1 MFRQHVRDKS
11 TWLMQ
16 SCECPAAAVD
26 RGAGEEVFNT
36 SLISTNRKETQGGSV
51 AGAGL
56 PGELLAV
63 LGKARGSLSPCPA
76 AFGWS
81 RAPVAHGDRLRGR
94 WELGPLGLC

>member
-1 MFRQHVRDKS
+1 
-11 TWLMQ
+11 MQ
-16 SCECPAAAVD
+16 ICGCPAPAAG

-63 LGKARGSLSPCPA
+63 LGKARGSLRP
-76 AFGWS
+76 
-81 RAPVAHGDRLRGR
+81 PVL
-94 WELGPLGLC
+94 LPLGGAGLLWPRGTD